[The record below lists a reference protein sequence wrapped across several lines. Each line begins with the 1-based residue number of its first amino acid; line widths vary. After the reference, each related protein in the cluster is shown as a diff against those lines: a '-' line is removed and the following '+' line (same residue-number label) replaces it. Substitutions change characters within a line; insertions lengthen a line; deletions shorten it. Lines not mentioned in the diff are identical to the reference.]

1 MSLVNTAKGFNKVLL
16 AVWLALG
23 AMPVRGGGTAGEA
36 LVPVDYFFEAG
47 CESCATVRRD
57 VLPELERRYAGYYVL
72 REWEIGEKTNYLRLV
87 AYQDRLKAHENE
99 PVSMVVDDREF
110 LAGLARIRKDLF
122 SAVEAGVARRAA
134 GVSQG
139 AIPAVVAPVPDPG
152 ELLQRRVGGF
162 TLVGVIGAALVDSIN
177 PCAISTLVFF
187 MSLLSVA
194 KIGVRRMAVAG
205 LAFLAACFVTYVAI
219 GFGLLRVIQFLNAWQ
234 GVRQAVDWV
243 LIAMMLGFAFLS
255 FRDALRYHRSGQ
267 AGDVSLKLPASI
279 QDRIRRVMKSG
290 LRRRSL
296 ILGGFGAGVAVTVLE
311 SVCTGQVYV
320 PALVMMLKSGAAP
333 LRCTLYLL
341 LYNLI
346 FVMPLAIVLALT
358 CGGMSTPALMDWS
371 RRNVTVSKILLGL
384 FFVGMTALMVALR

>member
-1 MSLVNTAKGFNKVLL
+1 MNTAKGFTKVLL
-16 AVWLALG
+16 AVWLNLG
-23 AMPVRGGGTAGEA
+23 AMQVWGGGTADETP
-36 LVPVDYFFEAG
+36 VPVDYFFEAG
-47 CESCATVRRD
+47 CESCATIRRD
-57 VLPELERRYAGYYVL
+57 VLPELERRYAGYYVF

-99 PVSMVVDDREF
+99 PVSMVVDEREF

-122 SAVEAGVARRAA
+122 AAVEAGVARRAVA
-134 GVSQG
+134 GQG
-139 AIPAVVAPVPDPG
+139 VIPNVVAPVPDSG
-152 ELLQRRVGGF
+152 ELLKRRVGGF

-194 KIGVRRMAVAG
+194 RIGVRRMIVAG
-205 LAFLAACFVTYVAI
+205 LAFLTACFITYVAI
-219 GFGLLRVIQFLNAWQ
+219 GFGLLRVVQFLNAWQ
-234 GVRQAVDWV
+234 GVRQVVDWV

-279 QDRIRRVMKSG
+279 QDRIHRVMKSG

-346 FVMPLAIVLALT
+346 FVMPLAIVLGLT

>member
-1 MSLVNTAKGFNKVLL
+1 MALVNTLKGFTKVLL
-16 AVWLALG
+16 AVWLNLG
-23 AMPVRGGGTAGEA
+23 AMQVWGGGTADDTP
-36 LVPVDYFFEAG
+36 VPVDFFFEAG
-47 CESCATVRRD
+47 CESCATIRRD
-57 VLPELERRYAGYYVL
+57 VLPELELRYAGYYVL

-87 AYQDRLKAHENE
+87 AYQDRLKAHDNE
-99 PVSMVVDDREF
+99 PVSMVVDEREF
-110 LAGLARIRKDLF
+110 LAGLTRIRKDLF
-122 SAVEAGVARRAA
+122 AAVEAGVARRATA
-134 GVSQG
+134 SQG
-139 AIPAVVAPVPDPG
+139 VIPNGVTPAPDTG
-152 ELLQRRVGGF
+152 ELLKRRVGGF

-194 KIGVRRMAVAG
+194 RIGVRRMIVAG

-219 GFGLLRVIQFLNAWQ
+219 GFGLLRVVQFLNAWQ
-234 GVRQAVDWV
+234 GVRQVLDWM

-279 QDRIRRVMKSG
+279 QDRIHRVMKSG

-320 PALVMMLKSGAAP
+320 PALVMMLKNGES
-333 LRCTLYLL
+333 LWRCTLYLL

-346 FVMPLAIVLALT
+346 FVMPLAIVLGLT
-358 CGGMSTPALMDWS
+358 CGGMSIPTLMDWS
-371 RRNVTVSKILLGL
+371 RRNVAVSKILLGV
-384 FFVGMTALMVALR
+384 FFVAMTVLMVALR

>member
-1 MSLVNTAKGFNKVLL
+1 MNTAKGFTKVLL
-16 AVWLALG
+16 AVWLNLG
-23 AMPVRGGGTAGEA
+23 AMQVWGGGTADETP
-36 LVPVDYFFEAG
+36 VPVDYFFEAG
-47 CESCATVRRD
+47 CESCATIRRD
-57 VLPELERRYAGYYVL
+57 VLPELERRYAGYYVF

-99 PVSMVVDDREF
+99 PVSMVVDEREF

-122 SAVEAGVARRAA
+122 AAVEAGVARRAVA
-134 GVSQG
+134 GQG
-139 AIPAVVAPVPDPG
+139 VIPNVVAPAPDSG
-152 ELLQRRVGGF
+152 ELLKRRVGGF

-194 KIGVRRMAVAG
+194 RIGVRRMIVAG
-205 LAFLAACFVTYVAI
+205 LAFLMACFITYVAI
-219 GFGLLRVIQFLNAWQ
+219 GFGLLRVVQFLNAWQ
-234 GVRQAVDWV
+234 GVRQVVDWV

-279 QDRIRRVMKSG
+279 QDRIHRVMKSG

-346 FVMPLAIVLALT
+346 FVMPLAIVLGLT